1 MVDEPGTSGSDPG
14 NPHLDLQSGLGG
26 GKVHDG
32 NNEIFF
38 SAASGWE
45 MAIKAGLGRLVLPE
59 PLEEFI
65 VGNLRANAFQILP
78 VHLNHTCR
86 VRSLPDHHRGPFDR
100 LLVAQAQIEGFGLVS
115 KDEVMSRYP
124 VEVFW

>member
-1 MVDEPGTSGSDPG
+1 MKLLLDTHAFLWWIGD
-14 NPHLDLQSGLGG
+14 NPNLSSKARRLCE
-26 GKVHDG
+26 DG

-45 MAIKAGLGRLVLPE
+45 MAIKAGLGRLVLPD
-59 PLEEFI
+59 PPEEFI
-65 VGNLRANAFQILP
+65 VGNLKANAFQILP

-86 VRSLPDHHRGPFDR
+86 VRSLPDHHRDPFDR
-100 LLVAQAQIEGFGLVS
+100 LLVAQAQIEGLGLVS